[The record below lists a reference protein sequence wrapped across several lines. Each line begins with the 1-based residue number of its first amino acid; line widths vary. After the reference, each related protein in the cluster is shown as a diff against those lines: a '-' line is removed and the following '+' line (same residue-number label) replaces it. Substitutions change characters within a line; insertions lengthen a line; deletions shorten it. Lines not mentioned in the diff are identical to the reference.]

1 MTLLSDAI
9 EFYLA
14 DREAF
19 LSENTVA
26 DYRNWLGKLSA
37 RLGADVPID
46 RIDANQ
52 MRDFFHYL
60 RSEYQITHRWGEPA
74 EPRALAAKS
83 RKLAFSACSTF
94 WKWLAKEY
102 GVHNPMANIT
112 APKVPVR
119 PVQPLSMQDIKA
131 VLSACDETCNAT
143 TSLWRQPF
151 KYQRPSALR
160 DRTIILVLVDTGLR
174 TSELCTLNVADFDHK
189 QKRLHVIGGKG
200 GKDRYVYVGTET
212 RRNVLKYLVQRFPL
226 NDSNPNTPLFVT
238 REGNRFTRQHLWRHL
253 KRLGKKAGVEG
264 SNPHRFRHTFAIE
277 FLRNNGNAFS
287 LQGILGHTTLDMTRR
302 YVQYAEADLAEAH
315 KQASPV
321 DALVR
326 RK

>member
-1 MTLLSDAI
+1 MISLSDAI

-14 DREAF
+14 DKEPF

-26 DYRNWLGKLSA
+26 DYGNWLGKLCA
-37 RLGADVPID
+37 WLGADVPID
-46 RIDANQ
+46 RIGANQ

-60 RSEYQITHRWGEPA
+60 RNQYQITHRWGEPTQ
-74 EPRALAAKS
+74 PRALSAKS

-94 WKWLAKEY
+94 WQWLAKEY
-102 GVHNPMANIT
+102 DVPNPMANIT

-119 PVQPLSMQDIKA
+119 PVQPLSTQDIK
-131 VLSACDETCNAT
+131 VILSACDETCTAT
-143 TSLWRQPF
+143 TSWRQPF

-160 DRTIILVLVDTGLR
+160 DRTIILVLLDTGLR
-174 TSELCTLNVADFDHK
+174 ASELCTLNVADFDHK
-189 QKRLHVIGGKG
+189 EKRLHVIGGKG
-200 GKDRYVYVGTET
+200 GKNRYVYVGTET
-212 RRNVLKYLVQRFPL
+212 RRNVLKYLVQRFSL
-226 NDSNPNTPLFVT
+226 NNSKPDAPLFVT
-238 REGNRFTRQHLWRHL
+238 REGNRLTRQHLYHHL

-264 SNPHRFRHTFAIE
+264 ANPHRFRHTFAIE

-287 LQGILGHTTLDMTRR
+287 LQGMLGHTTLDMTRR